1 MTPLPRPADPSAEE
15 IAGLVEHVTFH
26 SEDTGFTV
34 LKIRARGHRDPVAV
48 VATAAEISPGEWIE
62 ARGAWRMDPK
72 HGRQF
77 KAAEVVVRP
86 PDSLEGIERYLGS
99 GLIRGIGPVY
109 AKKLVQAFGKDVFDV
124 IEKRSALLL
133 EVPGIGRQ
141 RRDAIRAAWQEQK
154 AVREIMTF
162 LFSHGVSTAR
172 AFRIYKAYGEAAI
185 ERIRL
190 DPYCL
195 ARDIR
200 GIGFLTADRIAER
213 LGIRRDS
220 ELRAR
225 AAVDYQLL
233 QLTDEGHCA
242 YPLGELVART
252 ASALEIP
259 ENIVQDAVRHGVS
272 ERRLV
277 QRAGP
282 NGEPLVYLAHLDYAE
297 AELARRF
304 ARLARGPGPLASVD
318 PDRALPWVEQRI
330 RLELAAEQREA
341 VRQALRAKALVITG
355 GPGVGKTTLV
365 RAIVAIF
372 AAKKLRVVLA
382 APTGRAAKRLSES
395 TGHPAKTIHRLL
407 VFDAKTGEFRHHERQ
422 PLAGDLFVVDE
433 SSMLDLPLAHD
444 LIRALPP
451 DAELI
456 LVGDVD
462 QLPSVGPGCVLRDL
476 IESGIVPVVRLTQ
489 IFRQAAASR
498 IVVSAHAINEGR
510 MPEFPEA
517 GEEADFF
524 FVGGEDPAA
533 AVRTI
538 VRLVRQAIPRRF
550 QLDPMDDIQVLS
562 PMQRGE
568 LGARNLNEV
577 LREALNPHGPTI
589 EQFGQ
594 KFRRG
599 DKVMQLQNDYDK
611 DVFNGDIGRV
621 VAVDEAERR
630 IVVRF
635 EQRLVSYDVQEL
647 DELAP
652 AYAIT
657 IHKSQGSEY
666 PCVVV
671 PLHTQHYVMLQ
682 RNLLYTAVT
691 RGRRL
696 VVLVGSKRAVAIA
709 VGRAES
715 HARYTTLRERLR
727 AAAG

>member
-1 MTPLPRPADPSAEE
+1 
-15 IAGLVEHVTFH
+15 
-26 SEDTGFTV
+26 
-34 LKIRARGHRDPVAV
+34 
-48 VATAAEISPGEWIE
+48 
-62 ARGAWRMDPK
+62 
-72 HGRQF
+72 
-77 KAAEVVVRP
+77 
-86 PDSLEGIERYLGS
+86 
-99 GLIRGIGPVY
+99 
-109 AKKLVQAFGKDVFDV
+109 
-124 IEKRSALLL
+124 
-133 EVPGIGRQ
+133 
-141 RRDAIRAAWQEQK
+141 
-154 AVREIMTF
+154 
-162 LFSHGVSTAR
+162 
-172 AFRIYKAYGEAAI
+172 
-185 ERIRL
+185 
-190 DPYCL
+190 
-195 ARDIR
+195 
-200 GIGFLTADRIAER
+200 
-213 LGIRRDS
+213 
-220 ELRAR
+220 
-225 AAVDYQLL
+225 
-233 QLTDEGHCA
+233 
-242 YPLGELVART
+242 
-252 ASALEIP
+252 
-259 ENIVQDAVRHGVS
+259 
-272 ERRLV
+272 
-277 QRAGP
+277 
-282 NGEPLVYLAHLDYAE
+282 
-297 AELARRF
+297 
-304 ARLARGPGPLASVD
+304 
-318 PDRALPWVEQRI
+318 
-330 RLELAAEQREA
+330 
-341 VRQALRAKALVITG
+341 
-355 GPGVGKTTLV
+355 
-365 RAIVAIF
+365 
-372 AAKKLRVVLA
+372 
-382 APTGRAAKRLSES
+382 
-395 TGHPAKTIHRLL
+395 
-407 VFDAKTGEFRHHERQ
+407 
-422 PLAGDLFVVDE
+422 
-433 SSMLDLPLAHD
+433 
-444 LIRALPP
+444 LPP